1 MIVITKKLDRFS
13 IFLLASFVL
22 GDVFAQDL
30 PNHHLPYIGLIGG
43 YGSTTWDGLVPSN
56 RNQNIAMNM
65 STPIAVEEG
74 GNVWG
79 VLAGY
84 EFSPH
89 FAVEVNYLKYPDAKV
104 SFDVRNSMF
113 AFDHGVAEFIT
124 KTEYVSMMGK
134 IMLIIPNT
142 KIRAYSGAGAANLHR
157 EDMILDDWRVSPI
170 FAVGLIYPFT
180 KHLRGELSGDYTSG
194 FGESQLNPADT
205 YYPFLYSATVRVAY
219 QF

>member
-89 FAVEVNYLKYPDAKV
+89 FAVEVN
-104 SFDVRNSMF
+104 
-113 AFDHGVAEFIT
+113 
-124 KTEYVSMMGK
+124 
-134 IMLIIPNT
+134 
-142 KIRAYSGAGAANLHR
+142 
-157 EDMILDDWRVSPI
+157 
-170 FAVGLIYPFT
+170 
-180 KHLRGELSGDYTSG
+180 
-194 FGESQLNPADT
+194 
-205 YYPFLYSATVRVAY
+205 
-219 QF
+219 